1 MGGHGEVVQVVGG
14 ETAVQGRSEAHGG
27 LGRVLGH
34 VAGDL
39 LSRQLTRVVAV
50 GDVANVELR
59 TPAHMSITRA
69 ILERRAGHG
78 NASAGLTDRLLEERS
93 GERLR
98 WGSEAGGA
106 AAVGGGVQTQDGVE
120 VDRATALELGH
131 LGIGHPHQPGQFG
144 LGQAGAAGQVPVD
157 GDGGSAPQLWG
168 QSIPDHLRVA
178 VIAAGAQRLTEP
190 GIGLVVAV
198 LAAGRLT
205 MRAALTLPVGIA
217 GVDQPTLSLAG
228 VDLAEAGGGEG
239 DEQPRMAGH
248 GLGDA
253 LAAFQPSSKEL
264 IAVGLVGRRAGR
276 AHRGPTVAAGL
287 QEGGV
292 GFPVSRIQSAALLGR
307 RIDLIDRPA
316 QPNRVGAVASG
327 RDLLDPAVIAGTGA
341 GDGLGHHS
349 QQQLSD
355 LDRLAHATS
364 PEADTWGTTRKPG
377 GATSATSSAGS
388 RRSAALARMMAATW
402 W

>member
-39 LSRQLTRVVAV
+39 LSRQLTRVVPV

-59 TPAHMSITRA
+59 TPAHMPLIRA
-69 ILERRAGHG
+69 ILERRTGHG
-78 NASAGLTDRLLEERS
+78 NASAGLTDRLLEEPS

-98 WGSEAGGA
+98 WGGEAGGA
-106 AAVGGGVQTQDGVE
+106 AAVGGGVQAQ
-120 VDRATALELGH
+120 
-131 LGIGHPHQPGQFG
+131 
-144 LGQAGAAGQVPVD
+144 D

-198 LAAGRLT
+198 PAAGRLT

-248 GLGDA
+248 GVGDA
-253 LAAFQPSSKEL
+253 LAAFQPSGKEL

-292 GFPVSRIQSAALLGR
+292 GLPVSRIQSAALLGR

-316 QPNRVGAVASG
+316 QPNRVGAVAGG
-327 RDLLDPAVIAGTGA
+327 RDLLGPAVIAGTGP

-349 QQQLSD
+349 RQQLSD

-364 PEADTWGTTRKPG
+364 PGADTWGTIRKPG
-377 GATSATSSAGS
+377 GATSASSSAGS

-402 W
+402 WWSTWGVRTRWDPGRPGRLITATPT